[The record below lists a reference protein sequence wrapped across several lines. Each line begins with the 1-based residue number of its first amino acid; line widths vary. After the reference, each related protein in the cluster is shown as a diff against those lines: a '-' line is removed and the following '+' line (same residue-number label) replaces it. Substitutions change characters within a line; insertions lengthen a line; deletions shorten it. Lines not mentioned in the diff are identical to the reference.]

1 MNDPN
6 ETVKVPMDEAK
17 DSRGH
22 SDAGTKERKPRLVV
36 FLGAGGVGKT
46 TLSASYAAYLAE
58 KGYKVGLI
66 SIDPAKRLQSAFG
79 GSGITEEGS
88 IIHEAG
94 DGHLRGCML
103 DLSSSLRRWIRAEGL
118 EGDHEERLFAHPLF
132 RTVTEKIASA
142 TETLAPVRMAEWL
155 EQYPETDYLIIDT
168 APGIHAVDFV
178 IRPERLLAF
187 LDSKIL
193 EWLQWFAGSGDDANW
208 FQKMVRGGAR
218 GILQALGKVGGENLI
233 LSLGEMLLLLDKMF
247 FRMVGRLQQARIW
260 LSDPATEIYTVA
272 ALRDDAISVSRE
284 LSRLMSEQSIQ
295 PDALLLNR
303 ALSYA
308 MLTQKN
314 SLEAVEPGS
323 SEERLLQQFVLSMIE
338 KQQQIQRSI
347 ANTREFKNV
356 YTLPVMSNLENKTEL
371 RIQDLKDLGEALY
384 DQLDTRQAAG

>member
-1 MNDPN
+1 MQNN
-6 ETVKVPMDEAK
+6 SNTEAK
-17 DSRGH
+17 SGNNSSSS
-22 SDAGTKERKPRLVV
+22 SDTKKPGLVV

-88 IIHEAG
+88 IIHESPSG
-94 DGHLRGCML
+94 GHLRGCML

-142 TETLAPVRMAEWL
+142 TETLAPVRMAEWI

-233 LSLGEMLLLLDKMF
+233 LSLGEMLLLLDKVF
-247 FRMVGRLQQARIW
+247 FRMVGRLQQARSW

-272 ALRDDAISVSRE
+272 ALRDDAISVARE

-308 MLTQKN
+308 MLTQKGA
-314 SLEAVEPGS
+314 LETVQS
-323 SEERLLQQFVLSMIE
+323 SSNEERLLQQFVLSMIE
-338 KQQQIQRSI
+338 KQEQIQKTISS
-347 ANTREFKNV
+347 TKEFKDV
-356 YTLPVMSNLENKTEL
+356 YTLPVMSNLENKSEL

-384 DQLDTRQAAG
+384 DQLDTRSAG

>member
-1 MNDPN
+1 MVQ
-6 ETVKVPMDEAK
+6 T
-17 DSRGH
+17 S
-22 SDAGTKERKPRLVV
+22 KPRLVV

-46 TLSASYAAYLAE
+46 TLSASYAAYLSE
-58 KGYKVGLI
+58 QGLKVGLI
-66 SIDPAKRLQSAFG
+66 SIDPARRLQSAFG

-88 IIHEAG
+88 IIHESSSG
-94 DGHLRGCML
+94 GHLRGCML
-103 DLSSSLRRWIRAEGL
+103 ELSSSLRRWIRAEGL
-118 EGDHEERLFAHPLF
+118 GEDHEERLFAHPLF

-155 EQYPETDYLIIDT
+155 EQYPDTDYLIIDT

-193 EWLQWFAGSGDDANW
+193 EWLQWFAGSGDNANW
-208 FQKMVRGGAR
+208 FQKMIRGGAR

-233 LSLGEMLLLLDKMF
+233 LSLGEMLLLLDKVF
-247 FRMVGRLQQARIW
+247 FRMVGRLQQARSW
-260 LSDPATEIYTVA
+260 LSDPETEIYTVA

-284 LSRLMSEQSIQ
+284 LSRLMAQENIQ

-308 MLTQKN
+308 MLTQKSN
-314 SLEAVEPGS
+314 LESVVAS
-323 SEERLLQQFVLSMIE
+323 TSEEQLLKQFVISMIE
-338 KQQQIQRSI
+338 KQEQIQKSI
-347 ANTREFKNV
+347 AMNRDFKSV
-356 YTLPVMSNLENKTEL
+356 YTLPVMSNLENKSEL

-384 DQLDTRQAAG
+384 VQLEPQ

>member
-1 MNDPN
+1 MQEKRSSESNHPSSAGQGGNSNSPN
-6 ETVKVPMDEAK
+6 AESMP
-17 DSRGH
+17 R
-22 SDAGTKERKPRLVV
+22 PRLVV

-58 KGYKVGLI
+58 KGLKVGLI
-66 SIDPAKRLQSAFG
+66 SIDPARRLQSAFG
-79 GSGITEEGS
+79 GSGITEAGS
-88 IIHEAG
+88 IIHESSSG
-94 DGHLRGCML
+94 GHLRGCML

-118 EGDHEERLFAHPLF
+118 EQDHEDRLFAHPLF

-218 GILQALGKVGGENLI
+218 GILQALGRIGGENLI
-233 LSLGEMLLLLDKMF
+233 LSLGEMLLLLDKVF
-247 FRMVGRLQQARIW
+247 FRMVGRLNLARDW
-260 LSDPATEIYTVA
+260 LADPVTEIYTVA
-272 ALRDDAISVSRE
+272 ALRDDAISVARE
-284 LSRLMSEQSIQ
+284 LSRLMTEEDIK

-308 MLTQKN
+308 MLTQKS
-314 SLEAVEPGS
+314 SLENLDAT
-323 SEERLLQQFVLSMIE
+323 SEEQQLLKQFVISMIE
-338 KQQQIQRSI
+338 KQEQIQKSI
-347 ANTREFKNV
+347 SSGKEFKSV
-356 YTLPVMSNLENKTEL
+356 FTLPVMSNLENKSEL

-384 DQLDTRQAAG
+384 VQLDPV